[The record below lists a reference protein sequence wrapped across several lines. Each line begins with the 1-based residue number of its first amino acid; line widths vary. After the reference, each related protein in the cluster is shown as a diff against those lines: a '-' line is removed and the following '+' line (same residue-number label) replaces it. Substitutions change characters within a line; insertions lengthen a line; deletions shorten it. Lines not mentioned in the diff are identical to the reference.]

1 MIDLSAPG
9 MLAKLSSGIKNEI
22 NNYCEVFYED
32 GPRSHLGASEIG
44 QSCAKFL
51 FLKFRWTFYVH
62 FDGRMQRLLHR
73 GHFEEPKLKALVEG
87 IGFTVKEF
95 DDAHKDDTEL
105 DKGKRQIRISACKGH
120 FGGSVDGI
128 GYREDVGNILI
139 EYKTQGLGKQ
149 GAKVSNF
156 DKLVKEGVKSYKPVH
171 FAQMSM
177 YGYKLG
183 LEYALYISVNKND
196 DELHVE
202 VIKLDHFLGASLER
216 KAESIIFA
224 ETAPSQISM
233 SVAYFECS
241 YCDAKEVCMNGAPA
255 LVNCRS
261 CRKSHPVDDG
271 QWYCEQYNA
280 IIPKDAIPNACEV
293 WESII

>member
-1 MIDLSAPG
+1 MLDLTTPGALAQLSRQIKDEIDQ
-9 MLAKLSSGIKNEI
+9 
-22 NNYCEVFYED
+22 YCEIKFDD
-32 GPRSHLGASEIG
+32 GFRSHLGASEIG
-44 QSCAKFL
+44 QSCSKL
-51 FLKFRWTFYVH
+51 LWLKFRWTFYVH

-87 IGFTVKEF
+87 IGFTVREF

-128 GYREDVGNILI
+128 GYRDDVGSILI

-183 LEYALYISVNKND
+183 LEHALYISVCKND
-196 DELHVE
+196 DNLHIELV
-202 VIKLDHFLGASLER
+202 KLDHFLGASLEK
-216 KAESIIFA
+216 KAEMIIFS
-224 ETAPSQISM
+224 EVAPAGISM
-233 SVAYFECS
+233 SQSYYECQ
-241 YCDAKEVCMNGAPA
+241 YCDAKLVCHSNEPA

-261 CRKSHPVDDG
+261 CRKSHPVDSAE
-271 QWYCEQYNA
+271 WYCEQWDA
-280 IIPKDAIPNACEV
+280 IIPKDSIKLACEV